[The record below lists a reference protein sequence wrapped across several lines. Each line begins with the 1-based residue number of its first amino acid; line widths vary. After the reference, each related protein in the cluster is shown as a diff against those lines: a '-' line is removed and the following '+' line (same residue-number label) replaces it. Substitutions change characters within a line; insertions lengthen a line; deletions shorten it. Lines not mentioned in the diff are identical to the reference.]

1 MSFAKLEKS
10 GSQPTFK
17 SRNTLWLKG
26 DIYSVDV
33 ICIVVIRKV
42 FICSQMSMFLITQK
56 PADIT
61 ETVQSRCCWRR
72 LPEKDQLLT
81 VFRNTFGMDL

>member
-10 GSQPTFK
+10 GSQPSLETHCGL
-17 SRNTLWLKG
+17 RE
-26 DIYSVDV
+26 IYNVDF

-61 ETVQSRCCWRR
+61 ETVQSRCGDS
-72 LPEKDQLLT
+72 KT
-81 VFRNTFGMDL
+81 K

>member
-17 SRNTLWLKG
+17 SRNTSWLKG
-26 DIYSVDV
+26 DIDV
-33 ICIVVIRKV
+33 ICIVVIRNV

-61 ETVQSRCCWRR
+61 ETVQSRCGDKVIKWNERYNAC
-72 LPEKDQLLT
+72 LK
-81 VFRNTFGMDL
+81 GIKY